1 MKQRIPC
8 LCDNAFT
15 VDLPQEIDLDRE
27 GRYLEEILDG
37 SFMNFRCPS
46 CGKLH
51 KPEFA
56 VRLSW
61 PSRNIQLELIPELER
76 SGFLRRE
83 SKKGPRGMFG
93 GGKKKHNAADPAEAG
108 KADPRVE
115 TVIGYP
121 ELLDRIAVFRDGLD
135 STAVEAVKYFLLLKA
150 EDSRLEHPPGAEMPG
165 REAPVPPGRGELRVW
180 YRGKRPAGDSGGA
193 GEILEFHLEGL
204 REGELAVS
212 RIPLSLYEKTLE
224 ESRGGKKNNP
234 PYRGL
239 CVGTYISA
247 RNMFSPTPSWP
258 AGGLTG
264 FNEG

>member
-56 VRLSW
+56 VRLAW
-61 PSRNIQLELIPELER
+61 PSRNIQLALIPELER
-76 SGFLRRE
+76 AEFLRRE
-83 SKKGPRGMFG
+83 AGKSPRGIWG
-93 GGKKKHNAADPAEAG
+93 GGKKRQDAG
-108 KADPRVE
+108 KGDLRVE

-121 ELLDRIAVFRDGLD
+121 ELLDRIAVLRDGLD
-135 STAVEAVKYFLLLKA
+135 STAVETIKYFLLLKA
-150 EDSRLEHPPGAEMPG
+150 EDSRLEAPAGVAPRENTPSSPGK
-165 REAPVPPGRGELRVW
+165 GELRAW
-180 YRGKRPAGDSGGA
+180 YRGKRPAGDSGGT
-193 GEILEFHLEGL
+193 GESLEFHLEGL
-204 REGELAVS
+204 REGEWAVS

-224 ESRGGKKNNP
+224 ESRGGKKND

-239 CVGTYISA
+239 WVGTYISA
-247 RNMFSPTPSWP
+247 RNMFSPLPSWP
-258 AGGLTG
+258 AGTG
-264 FNEG
+264 I

>member
-15 VDLPQEIDLDRE
+15 VELPQEIDLDRE

-56 VRLSW
+56 VRLVW
-61 PSRNIQLELIPELER
+61 PSRNVQLELIPELER
-76 SGFLRRE
+76 GAFLRRE
-83 SKKGPRGMFG
+83 SGKGPRGIWG
-93 GGKKKHNAADPAEAG
+93 GGKKRPAAGDPDTG
-108 KADPRVE
+108 KADLPVE

-121 ELLDRIAVFRDGLD
+121 ELLDRIAVLRDGLD
-135 STAVEAVKYFLLLKA
+135 STAVEAIKYFLLLKA
-150 EDSRLEHPPGAEMPG
+150 EDSRLEDPPDAGP
-165 REAPVPPGRGELRVW
+165 RENTPSPPEKGELRAW
-180 YRGKRPAGDSGGA
+180 YRRKGPSMDSGGT

-212 RIPLSLYEKTLE
+212 RIPRSLYEKTLE
-224 ESRGGKKNNP
+224 ESRGGKKND

-247 RNMFSPTPSWP
+247 RNMFSPLPPWP
-258 AGGLTG
+258 AGTG
-264 FNEG
+264 I